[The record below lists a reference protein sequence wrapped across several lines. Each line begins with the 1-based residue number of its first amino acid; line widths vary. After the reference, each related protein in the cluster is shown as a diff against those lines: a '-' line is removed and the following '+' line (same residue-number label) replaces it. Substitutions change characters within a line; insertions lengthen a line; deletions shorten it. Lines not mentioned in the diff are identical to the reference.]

1 MTILTRKREEVLDRL
16 IELAGDPL
24 IVQRALAELNAELDE
39 APTVEM
45 VAVRILELKDAKE
58 AATAA

>member
-24 IVQRALAELNAELDE
+24 IVQRALAELNAELE
-39 APTVEM
+39 QAPSLEL
-45 VAVRILELKDAKE
+45 VALRILKLKDEKDSAN
-58 AATAA
+58 AA

>member
-24 IVQRALAELNAELDE
+24 IVQQALAELNAELEE
-39 APTVEM
+39 APSLES
-45 VAVRILELKDAKE
+45 VALRILKLKDERETAN
-58 AATAA
+58 AA